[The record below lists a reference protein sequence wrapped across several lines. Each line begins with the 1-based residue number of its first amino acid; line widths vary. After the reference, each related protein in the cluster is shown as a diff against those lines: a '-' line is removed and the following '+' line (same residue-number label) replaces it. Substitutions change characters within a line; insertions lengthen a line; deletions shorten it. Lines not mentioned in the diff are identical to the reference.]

1 MLRLLTLFAALL
13 ICAPAQAGDTIPQR
27 EGWVVHVTAMTYEDL
42 LTRMR
47 PAIKSQG
54 MGLVTQAGPTGVAAK
69 RGITIPGSRVFGVF
83 NNKFAVRAIGTS
95 ISAMIEAPIRMYVT
109 GNPDGTAT
117 LSYKTPTHVFSPYF
131 DEGGTE
137 LQTIAAELDQ
147 IFAAIAAEAIA
158 E

>member
-42 LTRMR
+42 LARMR

-109 GNPDGTAT
+109 GN
-117 LSYKTPTHVFSPYF
+117 
-131 DEGGTE
+131 
-137 LQTIAAELDQ
+137 
-147 IFAAIAAEAIA
+147 
-158 E
+158 